1 MKKFFDWFKVKDAEY
16 TPEPKV
22 KVGDNVTYFNMGP
35 KRNAYSG
42 MSGIVSDVSDD
53 GISVD
58 CGTSILVVTKGKG
71 CFLQVNG
78 QVVHY
83 V

>member
-1 MKKFFDWFKVKDAEY
+1 MKKFFDWFKAKDEEY
-16 TPEPKV
+16 KPEPKV
-22 KVGDNVTYFNMGP
+22 KVGDRVMYIDGTYPGE
-35 KRNAYSG
+35 AYVG
-42 MSGIVSDVSDD
+42 MSGIVSEVCDS
-53 GISVD
+53 GISID
-58 CGTSILVVTKGKG
+58 CGTSILVVNKG